1 MVFQQTVRTTVARE
15 SQVKS
20 TTPKSIAPE
29 YICIA
34 RRVSQG
40 PPGDRV
46 RLVTVA
52 LVITFGGRLAGP
64 ALGERMGGEGS
75 S

>member
-1 MVFQQTVRTTVARE
+1 M
-15 SQVKS
+15 
-20 TTPKSIAPE
+20 PKSIAPE

-52 LVITFGGRLAGP
+52 LVTTFGGRLAGP
-64 ALGERMGGEGS
+64 ALGERTGGEDS